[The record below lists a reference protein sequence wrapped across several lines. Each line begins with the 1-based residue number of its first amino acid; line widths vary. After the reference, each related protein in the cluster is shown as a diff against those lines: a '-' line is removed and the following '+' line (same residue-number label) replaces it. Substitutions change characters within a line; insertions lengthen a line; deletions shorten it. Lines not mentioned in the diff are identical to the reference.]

1 MANSLGSQTEGDEKK
16 KIEYSSSA
24 PNKSRHVNSA
34 SKKSQYTV
42 KFGFCTLRNKG
53 AEVWKATMFL
63 RLGFYTSI
71 IQGGE
76 EGFHPILS
84 TIKTKQALSLIC
96 LNLHFELA

>member
-1 MANSLGSQTEGDEKK
+1 MANSLESQAEEDEKK

-53 AEVWKATMFL
+53 AEERKVIMFL
-63 RLGFYTSI
+63 RLGFYTGRGRRFSPYSFYH
-71 IQGGE
+71 Q
-76 EGFHPILS
+76 
-84 TIKTKQALSLIC
+84 
-96 LNLHFELA
+96 N

>member
-1 MANSLGSQTEGDEKK
+1 MANSLESQAEGDEKK

-24 PNKSRHVNSA
+24 PNKSRHVNIA

-63 RLGFYTSI
+63 TAGFLYGAWKKVFTL
-71 IQGGE
+71 
-76 EGFHPILS
+76 FFLPAKLS
-84 TIKTKQALSLIC
+84 RHSA
-96 LNLHFELA
+96 

>member
-1 MANSLGSQTEGDEKK
+1 MANSLESQAEEDEKK

-42 KFGFCTLRNKG
+42 KFGFCALRNKG

-63 RLGFYTSI
+63 RLGFYTGRGRRFSPYSFYH
-71 IQGGE
+71 Q
-76 EGFHPILS
+76 
-84 TIKTKQALSLIC
+84 
-96 LNLHFELA
+96 N

>member
-1 MANSLGSQTEGDEKK
+1 MANFLEPQAEEDEKK
-16 KIEYSSSA
+16 KYSPSA

-42 KFGFCTLRNKG
+42 KFEFCTLRNKG

-63 RLGFYTSI
+63 RLGFI
-71 IQGGE
+71 RGVE